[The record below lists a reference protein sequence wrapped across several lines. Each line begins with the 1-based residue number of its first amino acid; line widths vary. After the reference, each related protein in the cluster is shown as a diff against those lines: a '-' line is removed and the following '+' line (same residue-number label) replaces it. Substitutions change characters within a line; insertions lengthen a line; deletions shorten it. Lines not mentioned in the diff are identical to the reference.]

1 MVKSK
6 DRWME
11 QENKTYQISL
21 KIDALTNL
29 IQSFLANLMVK
40 REVGA
45 NPKGILTNP
54 SIGMSWHAQ
63 HRIKDLPP
71 RSMGF

>member
-1 MVKSK
+1 
-6 DRWME
+6 
-11 QENKTYQISL
+11 
-21 KIDALTNL
+21 
-29 IQSFLANLMVK
+29 MVK

-45 NPKGILTNP
+45 NSKGILTNP

-63 HRIKDLPP
+63 HRIKDLPL